1 MSYASWVFLHICGVI
16 VFFANFVAAFFW
28 RSRAERTDDPRV
40 LAYTYDTLN
49 AGDLWL
55 TPASVMAIV
64 ASGVGAALQAGLPIL
79 GTPWVLWSI
88 VGFSVSGLVFGVR
101 VLPLQRAL
109 AAQAKEGVRS
119 GRFDVERHRRMG
131 RAWALWAH
139 VSFLAAAAS
148 VPLMVFKPTLPRL

>member
-1 MSYASWVFLHICGVI
+1 MNYPIWIFVHVCGVI

-40 LAYTYDTLN
+40 LAYAYGTLN

-55 TPASVMAIV
+55 TPASVVAIV
-64 ASGVGAALQAGLPIL
+64 ASGVGAALQAGIPIL

-101 VLPLQRAL
+101 VLPLQRKL
-109 AAQAKEGVRS
+109 AAHAEEAVRS
-119 GRFDVERHRRMG
+119 GRFDLKGHRRMA

-148 VPLMVFKPTLPRL
+148 VPLMVFKPTLPGL